1 MKKEERTEMKELIGD
16 AIDRFYRRL
25 DAIGMVCD
33 IADMEVFVEIQEEPD
48 LASLLAIPHIG
59 EVDRIYVF

>member
-33 IADMEVFVEIQEEPD
+33 IADMEVFVSTERD
-48 LASLLAIPHIG
+48 KTSSKLRSLIG
-59 EVDRIYVF
+59 A

>member
-1 MKKEERTEMKELIGD
+1 MKKEEKTEMKELIGD

-33 IADMEVFVEIQEEPD
+33 IADMEVFVSTESDKTSSKIR
-48 LASLLAIPHIG
+48 SLIG
-59 EVDRIYVF
+59 A